1 MTADWTLVTAPT
13 DVPLTLVEAKA
24 QCRITLTDEDTLLT
38 SYVGAARQAAEQY
51 LGRGLLTQTWAL
63 QLSDWADRIPLPM
76 AGPLQSVTSV
86 AYYNDAGTLT
96 TLAPSTY
103 LVDLRAEPGRVMR
116 APNQVW
122 PTLQS
127 DRLIGVVIT
136 YVVGWAS
143 AAVLPDLI
151 KQGLR
156 LHVTY
161 SDARASADA
170 ASILAAAQ
178 ACWSLYGRLW
188 YLPPCAA

>member
-1 MTADWTLVTAPT
+1 MTADWSLVTPPT
-13 DVPLTLVEAKA
+13 VDPLTLVEAKA
-24 QCRITLTDEDTLLT
+24 QCRIAVADEDALLT
-38 SYVGAARQAAEQY
+38 SYIGAARQAAEQY
-51 LGRGLLTQTWAL
+51 LGRGLLAQAWAL
-63 QLSDWADRIPLPM
+63 QLSDWADVIPLPM

-96 TLAPSTY
+96 TLAQSAY

-122 PTLQS
+122 PTVQS

-136 YVVGWAS
+136 YVVGWGS
-143 AAVLPDLI
+143 AAVLPELI